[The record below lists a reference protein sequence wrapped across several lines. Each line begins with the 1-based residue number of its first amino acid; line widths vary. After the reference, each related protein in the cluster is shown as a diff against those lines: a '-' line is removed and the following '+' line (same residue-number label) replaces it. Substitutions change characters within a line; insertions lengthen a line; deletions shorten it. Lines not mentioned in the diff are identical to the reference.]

1 MGAVQ
6 AVELLLALTA
16 AAIQF
21 TEQAQKISLLLKKAQ
36 DEERALTDADWK
48 VLFNDDDLAR
58 LKLIAQIEKMK

>member
-36 DEERALTDADWK
+36 DEYRALTDADWK